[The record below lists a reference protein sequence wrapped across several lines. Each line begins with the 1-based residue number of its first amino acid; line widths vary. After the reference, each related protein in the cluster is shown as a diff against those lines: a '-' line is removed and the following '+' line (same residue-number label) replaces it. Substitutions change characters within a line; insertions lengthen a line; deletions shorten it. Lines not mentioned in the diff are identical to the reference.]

1 MNGVYAA
8 IVTHFDAE
16 LNIDHD
22 AVAAEVTRLIGAGIH
37 GILPNGTV
45 GEGGSLSREERR
57 AVVETTVAAAAGQ
70 APVCAG
76 VSASTAEQAGLY
88 ARDARSAGAES
99 VMTLPP
105 LLYRAD
111 RRELIEF
118 FTTVARQADLPVMVY
133 NNPQSS
139 GSDLEPELLAD
150 LVREVPGIVALKE
163 TSGDARRIAH
173 LVNLCPDADVL
184 VGGDD
189 WALEGFCAGA
199 SGWVSG
205 VADVFPAESV
215 RLWDLCQAGE
225 LTAARSLY
233 ADLLPLAR
241 LDMLPKLVQYF
252 KAAMDEIGIGGGPCR
267 PPRLPL
273 TDAELATLR
282 EAVAQGSL
290 AAHR

>member
-45 GEGGSLSREERR
+45 GEGGSMSREERR
-57 AVVETTVAAAAGQ
+57 AVVETAVAAAAGQ

-173 LVNLCPDADVL
+173 LVNLCPDADVM

-273 TDAELATLR
+273 TDAELGTLR